1 MFYITGDTHAQFG
14 RIEQFCERICP
25 TREDVLIILGD
36 AGINYYG
43 GWRDWKL
50 KRRLAELPLTLFSI
64 HGNHEQRPMTIAVA
78 YGYNAEGGTQ
88 NYRFSTY
95 QDVSELEEAIRLVKG
110 YRKRNSGYFFRAES
124 FFNVATVTNLQYND
138 DGRLPDYHA
147 QSHGESFLSFLQD
160 EAREGVYLMDEPEA
174 ALSPQRQLT
183 LMRHIYYMAMEGSQF
198 IIATHSPILLGL
210 PGAQILNFSDEGIR
224 PICYEDTES
233 YQITK
238 LFLERRRQMLEE
250 LFKDVE
256 E

>member
-1 MFYITGDTHAQFG
+1 MTDEMMRRGALFIREAAIDWDAVPRDSYLRGIPSLKGFSRLVFESNVTFFAGENGTG
-14 RIEQFCERICP
+14 
-25 TREDVLIILGD
+25 
-36 AGINYYG
+36 
-43 GWRDWKL
+43 KS
-50 KRRLAELPLTLFSI
+50 TLLE
-64 HGNHEQRPMTIAVA
+64 GIAVA
-78 YGYNAEGGTQ
+78 YGFNAEGGTQ

-95 QDVSELEEAIRLVKG
+95 RDVSELEEAIRLVKG

-210 PGAQILNFSDEGIR
+210 PGAQILNFSDDGIQ
-224 PICYEDTES
+224 PIRYEDTES

-238 LFLERRRQMLEE
+238 LFLERRRQMLDE
-250 LFKDVE
+250 LFKDTE